1 MAHILQIL
9 LHVEHDDKSNDKSL
23 NFDTVCCSWPS
34 YPPRRRHR
42 RRLVSIPAKPLYA
55 RVCLNG
61 RRARYDMHITQ
72 HRAHRDCNST
82 LRKISDVRARRA
94 GGPFYIDACSSRSTP
109 KPRPLQPTERPN
121 ITFHT
126 TPCPNVY
133 AKWYCLNDATCF
145 AIEIGE
151 SVLYNCEQALLNA
164 CVYTHNPQAA
174 LQVTYL
180 FNARARISFGSLSRS
195 PVPVPPPCES
205 RAAVRR
211 GRKYFKNSYRT
222 PENRPLQLHGHNDVW
237 KTL

>member
-1 MAHILQIL
+1 VYRVLSTAGATHTHPYTYLSMHYTYVPICTYLYRVYIYMNYTNERG
-9 LHVEHDDKSNDKSL
+9 VG
-23 NFDTVCCSWPS
+23 
-34 YPPRRRHR
+34 RRRWTGYNIYY
-42 RRLVSIPAKPLYA
+42 VNTA
-55 RVCLNG
+55 
-61 RRARYDMHITQ
+61 
-72 HRAHRDCNST
+72 
-82 LRKISDVRARRA
+82 A
-94 GGPFYIDACSSRSTP
+94 GGRWGVPAALT
-109 KPRPLQPTERPN
+109 
-121 ITFHT
+121 HT
-126 TPCPNVY
+126 AHYYVY
-133 AKWYCLNDATCF
+133 R
-145 AIEIGE
+145 
-151 SVLYNCEQALLNA
+151 QALLNA